1 MIDVN
6 IENLESFISKAS
18 KLIENYEN
26 VIMAID
32 KEYDIIMENFQS
44 KKMQVFYKEFQ
55 EEKSQKKLLIA
66 TLQEYIKLLQAIYNR
81 YKELGKKISVD
92 LDSKEVIIEK
102 QESII
107 NNFNK
112 IVNVSNSLNDIKT
125 KQIVQLE
132 IDKMKNGKKD
142 FLKNKQEVEKIYD
155 KVENIENDIHSMINS
170 IEEGKEI

>member
-92 LDSKEVIIEK
+92 LNSKEVIIEK

-112 IVNVSNSLNDIKT
+112 IVSVSNSLNDIKT
-125 KQIVQLE
+125 KQMIQLE
-132 IDKMKNGKKD
+132 IDKIKNDKKE

>member
-26 VIMAID
+26 IIIAMD
-32 KEYDIIMENFQS
+32 KEYDIIVETFQS
-44 KKMQVFYKEFQ
+44 KKMQDFYKEFQ
-55 EEKSQKKLLIA
+55 EEKNQKKILIA
-66 TLQEYIKLLQAIYNR
+66 TLKEYIKLLQAIYNR
-81 YKELGKKISVD
+81 YKELGKRISVD

-112 IVNVSNSLNDIKT
+112 IVSVSNSLNDIKT
-125 KQIVQLE
+125 KQMIQLE
-132 IDKMKNGKKD
+132 IDKIKNDKKE

>member
-142 FLKNKQEVEKIYD
+142 FLKNKQEIERIYD

>member
-1 MIDVN
+1 MID
-6 IENLESFISKAS
+6 I
-18 KLIENYEN
+18 
-26 VIMAID
+26 
-32 KEYDIIMENFQS
+32 
-44 KKMQVFYKEFQ
+44 VF
-55 EEKSQKKLLIA
+55 
-66 TLQEYIKLLQAIYNR
+66 